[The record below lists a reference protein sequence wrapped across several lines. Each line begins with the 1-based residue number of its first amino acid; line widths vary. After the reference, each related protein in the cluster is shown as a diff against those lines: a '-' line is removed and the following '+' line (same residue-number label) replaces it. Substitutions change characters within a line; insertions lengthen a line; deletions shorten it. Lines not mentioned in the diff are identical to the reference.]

1 MPVEIKTTNTK
12 ELLQKKQDR
21 LSALRASTQL
31 PSADIE
37 EFEDLAHSGMLSLTE
52 RAWYDELRRV
62 LILLGE
68 DRIGCS

>member
-21 LSALRASTQL
+21 LSALRTSTQL

-62 LILLGE
+62 MILLGE

>member
-21 LSALRASTQL
+21 LSALRTSTQL

-37 EFEDLAHSGMLSLTE
+37 EFEDLAHSGLSL
-52 RAWYDELRRV
+52 
-62 LILLGE
+62 IH
-68 DRIGCS
+68 I

>member
-1 MPVEIKTTNTK
+1 MPVKIKTTNTK

-21 LSALRASTQL
+21 LSALRTSTQL

>member
-1 MPVEIKTTNTK
+1 MPVQIKTTNTK

-21 LSALRASTQL
+21 LSALRTSTQL
-31 PSADIE
+31 LSADIE

-62 LILLGE
+62 LILLGQ
-68 DRIGCS
+68 DRIGCP

>member
-21 LSALRASTQL
+21 LSALRTSTQL

-68 DRIGCS
+68 DRIGCP

>member
-37 EFEDLAHSGMLSLTE
+37 EFEALAHSGMLNVRE
-52 RAWYDELRRV
+52 RALYDELRRV
-62 LILLGE
+62 LMLLGE
-68 DRIGCS
+68 NRVVIP

>member
-21 LSALRASTQL
+21 LSALRTSTQL
-31 PSADIE
+31 PSAEIE
-37 EFEDLAHSGMLSLTE
+37 ELEDLAHSGMLDVRE
-52 RAWYDELRRV
+52 RALYDDLRRV

-68 DRIGCS
+68 NRVEFP

>member
-21 LSALRASTQL
+21 LSALRTSTQL
-31 PSADIE
+31 PCAEIE
-37 EFEDLAHSGMLSLTE
+37 ELEDLAHSGMLDVRE
-52 RAWYDELRRV
+52 RALYDDLRRV

-68 DRIGCS
+68 NRVEFP

>member
-1 MPVEIKTTNTK
+1 MPVQIKTTNTK

-21 LSALRASTQL
+21 LSALRTSTQL
-31 PSADIE
+31 PSAEIE

>member
-31 PSADIE
+31 PSAEIE
-37 EFEDLAHSGMLSLTE
+37 ELEDLAHSGMLDVRE
-52 RAWYDELRRV
+52 RALYDELRRV

-68 DRIGCS
+68 NRVEFP

>member
-1 MPVEIKTTNTK
+1 MPVKIKTTNTK

-21 LSALRASTQL
+21 LSALRTSTQL

-62 LILLGE
+62 MILLGE